1 MIKITNV
8 LCNSLAKK
16 AGVLSGDVL
25 LTINGNEINDV
36 LDYRFYLTETTVT
49 LECLRGDAPLSFTI
63 KKGEYTDIGLDF
75 ETPLMDKKR
84 SCHNNC
90 IFCFIDQLP
99 DGMRD
104 TLYFKDDDSRLSF
117 LHGNYITLTN
127 LTDKDVDRIVKMHLS
142 PINVSVHTTNPE
154 LRVTMMKNKNAGKV
168 LSYLERFKEAGLT
181 ICAQIVLCKNI
192 NDKEELDRSMR
203 DLEKLLP
210 ALSSCSVVPVGL
222 TKHRDGLYPLEA
234 FDGEECAEVIKQV
247 TAFGDECLKKHG
259 TRIFYCGDEFYV
271 KSGLPIPED
280 DFYED
285 YAQLENGVGMLRLL
299 DHEFN
304 FELDYVLDG
313 EQKIKLQKERKI
325 SIATGAAAYESILA
339 IAKLAQSKISG
350 LTINVY
356 KITNEFFGKSV
367 TVSGLLTGIDL
378 AKQLADKELGE
389 ELLLPANTLRA
400 EGDLFICGMSPDE
413 LSAKLGGQK
422 IRFCKNDGN
431 DLLSAFLGYEPI

>member
-168 LSYLERFKEAGLT
+168 LSYLERFKDAGLT

-389 ELLLPANTLRA
+389 ELLLPTNTLRA
-400 EGDLFICGMSPDE
+400 EGDLFLCGMSPDE